1 MIIDQYS
8 AAIFPDRYRV
18 LGKVLLP
25 LTIGH
30 GLLLARLG
38 NPFAPWSGQGMAGA
52 GDIITAATVCSMH
65 HDDAFDSIST
75 SRFARRARRLA
86 WFACHFHSTAARLKR
101 AAVLLSAYVQE
112 ACRGPRVWVKGDAE
126 KSKVPVLA
134 TLKTGMQ
141 ELFHASHDE
150 ALETPVA
157 VALYELT
164 VYSDRHGSLDFMSDE
179 EAEMLGRLNKPAMS

>member
-1 MIIDQYS
+1 MILDQYS

-38 NPFAPWSGQGMAGA
+38 NPFAPWGGGLSAGA
-52 GDIITAATVCSMH
+52 GDVIAAATVCSMH
-65 HDDAFDSIST
+65 HDAAFAEIGRH
-75 SRFARRARRLA
+75 RFARRVRRWV
-86 WFACHFHSTAARLKR
+86 WFACHFHSTASRLR
-101 AAVLLSAYVQE
+101 HAADLLSSYVGE
-112 ACRGPRVWVKGDAE
+112 ACRGPRVWL
-126 KSKVPVLA
+126 KSESAKSNVPVLV

-141 ELFHASHDE
+141 ELLHCSHAE

-164 VYSDRHGSLDFMSDE
+164 VYSDRHGSIEFMSDE
-179 EAEMLGRLNKPAMS
+179 EAQMLGRLNKPATS